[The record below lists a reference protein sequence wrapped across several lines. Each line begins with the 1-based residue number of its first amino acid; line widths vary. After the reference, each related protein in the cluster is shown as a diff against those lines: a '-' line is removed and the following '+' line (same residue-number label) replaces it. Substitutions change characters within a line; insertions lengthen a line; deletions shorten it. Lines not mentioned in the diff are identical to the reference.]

1 MVTGRILENLITT
14 PRGLTVATS
23 RCLRM
28 RYAES
33 GCARCATICPA
44 SAVSLEDGLELLE
57 RNCNGC
63 LACTTVCPSGA
74 LETQAD
80 FSRLIAALASH
91 PFPVLVVGCGK
102 GGASVHHRLPCLGM
116 LSSEHLLALYAAGG
130 AVVQLDAAG
139 CGGCPAGTMLSG
151 LEARLRET
159 GESCGLPLGER
170 VRVVTDGREIDFREE
185 ALDRRGFFQSFRK
198 LAFQGIATALA
209 PSSTERQPLSY
220 MDKSLPVRRGVL
232 NAAIASLPGE
242 SAATVRKAFSFSL
255 GFGGA
260 CDGCLGCVRA
270 CPTEALAE
278 PDGDS
283 AEETRP
289 PLFDP
294 ARCSGCGLCAE
305 FCLSGAIRLE
315 PQKG

>member
-14 PRGLTVATS
+14 PRGLTVAPS

-33 GCARCATICPA
+33 GCGRCAAVCPA
-44 SAVSLEDGLELLE
+44 SAIGLEGGLELLE
-57 RNCNGC
+57 RNCTGC
-63 LACTTVCPSGA
+63 LVCSAVCPSGA
-74 LETQAD
+74 LEAQAD
-80 FSRLIAALASH
+80 FSRLIAALAAH
-91 PFPVLVVGCGK
+91 RFPALVVGCGK
-102 GGASVHHRLPCLGM
+102 SGASLHQRLPCLGM
-116 LSSEHLLALYAAGG
+116 LSGEHLLALYAAGG
-130 AVVQLDAAG
+130 AIVQLDAVG
-139 CGGCPAGTMLSG
+139 CGGCPAGSMLAG

-170 VRVVTDGREIDFREE
+170 VRVVTDSREIDFREE

-209 PSSTERQPLSY
+209 PSPPERQTLSY
-220 MDKSLPVRRGVL
+220 MDKSLPVRRGLL
-232 NAAIASLPGE
+232 NAAIASLPAE
-242 SAATVRKAFSFSL
+242 SASAAGKAFSFSID
-255 GFGGA
+255 FGAA

-283 AEETRP
+283 PETRP

-294 ARCSGCGLCAE
+294 ERCTGCGLCAE

-315 PQKG
+315 PPLS

>member
-1 MVTGRILENLITT
+1 MITGRILENLITT
-14 PRGLTVATS
+14 PRGLTVAPS

-33 GCARCATICPA
+33 GCARCATVCPA
-44 SAVSLEDGLELLE
+44 SAIGLEGGLELLE
-57 RNCNGC
+57 RNCTGC
-63 LACTTVCPSGA
+63 LACTAACPSGA
-74 LETQAD
+74 LEAQAD
-80 FSRLIAALASH
+80 FGRLIAALASH

-102 GGASVHHRLPCLGM
+102 GGASIHHRLPCLGM
-116 LSSEHLLALYAAGG
+116 LSAEHLLALYAAGG
-130 AVVQLDAAG
+130 AAVQLYAVG
-139 CGGCPAGTMLSG
+139 CGACPAGSMLAG
-151 LEARLRET
+151 LTARLRQT

-209 PSSTERQPLSY
+209 PPSTERQTLSY
-220 MDKSLPVRRGVL
+220 MDKSLPERRVLL

-242 SAATVRKAFSFSL
+242 GAAAVRKGFSFSIA
-255 GFGGA
+255 FGAA

-278 PDGDS
+278 PGGDS
-283 AEETRP
+283 QETRP

-294 ARCSGCGLCAE
+294 ERCSGCGLCAE

-315 PQKG
+315 PPHP